1 MNKRGFVH
9 VACMDGMILLAIL
22 GIIAAIAIPQI
33 VNLKN
38 RPLNREAKAQ
48 AYKAYE
54 AAQAYFRVNPSGQ
67 PTEKDLEKFGYK
79 GSPDILVMIE
89 GGKGSLLI
97 RTEHTKGRK
106 VYRIDYKGELSQ

>member
-22 GIIAAIAIPQI
+22 GIIAAIAIPQYI
-33 VNLKN
+33 SFKN
-38 RPLNREAKAQ
+38 RPLNAEAKAQ
-48 AYKAYE
+48 AYRAYD

-79 GSPDILVMIE
+79 SSPDILVMIE
-89 GGKGSLLI
+89 GGRGNLLI
-97 RTEHTKGRK
+97 RTEHVKGRK
-106 VYRIDYKGELSQ
+106 VYRIDYRGELSQ